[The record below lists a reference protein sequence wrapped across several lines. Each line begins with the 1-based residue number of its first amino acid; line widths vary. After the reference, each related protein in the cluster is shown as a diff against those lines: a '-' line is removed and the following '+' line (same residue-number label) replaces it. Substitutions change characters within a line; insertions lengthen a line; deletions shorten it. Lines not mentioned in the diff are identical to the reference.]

1 MSNWISSSLTES
13 RETVLIDP
21 VLDYDAFSGTVKPDT
36 AKELIEYVKKNNL
49 TVTRIIDTHVHAVS
63 IIKAIFRYFIPL
75 KLQLHVYLA
84 LCLLTLMFVV
94 GPPYGRQ
101 VSA

>member
-1 MSNWISSSLTES
+1 MSNRISSSLTDS

-63 IIKAIFRYFIPL
+63 IIKATFLYFIL
-75 KLQLHVYLA
+75 
-84 LCLLTLMFVV
+84 
-94 GPPYGRQ
+94 
-101 VSA
+101 